1 MSIFSGDS
9 RRAWVEAFITGIPYA
24 KASGMTVTDMGQGH
38 ASLLLPARGTWTGDA
53 ERKLIHPGCLSVLAD
68 TACGVAVGTALEALE
83 PFATLDLRM
92 DYLRPAV
99 ADTDLVCKA
108 ECHRL
113 SRSVAFVRGELFQP
127 GQSEPVAMVNATFMR
142 ATANARRQDMGGAQP
157 ASASSASSA
166 TATAGTAASASATPQ
181 PAAAPTPD
189 QAAASL
195 MSPASIEPSQVF
207 VSQAANLPETLA
219 LPPGRSPYVDFLNVH
234 QQPQIEAGPVF
245 RLPFKPELIGNPLL
259 PALHGGVLAGFA
271 ETGMVLHLV
280 ATNPGMQGVPRGV
293 DFAIAYMRSAK
304 PVDTFVQGST
314 VRQGNRV
321 ALVMVSVWQDD
332 PQRPVAQARGHFL
345 MPQGEA

>member
-1 MSIFSGDS
+1 MSIFSGDD
-9 RRAWVEAFITGIPYA
+9 RNVWANAFISGIPYA
-24 KASGMTVTDMGQGH
+24 AASGMQVVATGPGH

-68 TACGVAVGTALEALE
+68 TACGMAVGCALDEME

-99 ADTDLVCKA
+99 ADTDLICKA

-142 ATANARRQDMGGAQP
+142 ATANTRRKDTEVAGAAPQASHKAATPRTQP
-157 ASASSASSA
+157 TPAQ
-166 TATAGTAASASATPQ
+166 AAS
-181 PAAAPTPD
+181 
-189 QAAASL
+189 SL

-207 VSQAANLPETLA
+207 VSQPAAMPETLA
-219 LPPGRSPYVDFLNVH
+219 LPVGRSPYVDFLNVH

-245 RLPFKPELIGNPLL
+245 RMPFKHDLIGNPVL
-259 PALHGGVLAGFA
+259 PALHGGVLAGFG
-271 ETGMVLHLV
+271 ETAMILHLV
-280 ATNPGMQGVPRGV
+280 ATNPGIGGVPRGV
-293 DFAIAYMRSAK
+293 DFAIAYLRSAK
-304 PVDTFVQGST
+304 PVDTFVQGTT

-321 ALVMVSVWQDD
+321 ALVQVSIWQDD
-332 PQRPVAQARGHFL
+332 PQRPVAHARGHFL
-345 MPQGEA
+345 MPREEA